1 VTGILRDVTERRRVR
16 DALEQAV
23 TDKTVLLSEIN
34 HRVKNSLQLVSGLL
48 NLQMASID
56 DNLAKAMLKDASDR
70 IAAVARVHYR
80 LYQSDRFSTL
90 DFAAF
95 LEELCDDLAEASGV
109 SVCNLHLKA
118 DPLEINIDHAA
129 PLGLIANE
137 LITNAIKHRDIDP
150 AVIEVSLDGEPDSYM
165 LAVSDQGPGL
175 PSDFDPLR
183 SRTLGMRIVT
193 ALIRQIGGR
202 LDILPVAKGTTFRV
216 TVRGGQHDIPEEA
229 DAPSGNTNGENAA

>member
-1 VTGILRDVTERRRVR
+1 
-16 DALEQAV
+16 
-23 TDKTVLLSEIN
+23 
-34 HRVKNSLQLVSGLL
+34 
-48 NLQMASID
+48 
-56 DNLAKAMLKDASDR
+56 
-70 IAAVARVHYR
+70 
-80 LYQSDRFSTL
+80 
-90 DFAAF
+90 
-95 LEELCDDLAEASGV
+95 
-109 SVCNLHLKA
+109 
-118 DPLEINIDHAA
+118 
-129 PLGLIANE
+129 
-137 LITNAIKHRDIDP
+137 
-150 AVIEVSLDGEPDSYM
+150 M